1 MKKTAIAAGLLLSVS
16 MMVSALA
23 QYEMPIDTPENF
35 VTATAKYGRIKVV
48 DVDGKRQLCDE
59 KGNPI
64 QLRGMSSF
72 GLQWEDGD
80 WILTDDVFDTLA
92 FDWNI
97 DVIRLAMYVG
107 EDGYADNPAELLAK
121 VEKGINLAN
130 RRGLYVIVDWH
141 VLNPGDPTD
150 PKYLTAGLD
159 LPQYANIR
167 RYHPEFTGPQLFFAY
182 LSDKYGNLPN
192 IIWEIANE
200 PNQIEADDPWG
211 DVILPYSQGVVEVIR
226 QYDRDGLRDNIVI
239 VGTNNWS
246 QFVDEPISAPV
257 QDPNGQIMYAVHF
270 YAGTHDSGHG
280 DEESRWLRDKITA
293 ALDGGLAVFCSEW
306 GTSLASGDEGPFID
320 FSERWLNFLD
330 ENKISWTSWSLAR
343 KAEVS
348 SSTLPN
354 TSDHPVDSD
363 EDGIKNWDWNEELSV
378 TGRFVRAK
386 IRGDAIPLYTAE
398 DGSQNNGD
406 INPVSILAEE
416 SPEEE
421 VPVEESPEEEVFEET
436 IVEESP
442 EEEVSAEE
450 ALEESPEEVF
460 EDG

>member
-1 MKKTAIAAGLLLSVS
+1 MILGAEIARQYSQIQFLGGNMKKSAIMVGLLLSVS

-35 VTATAKYGRIKVV
+35 VTAVAKYGRIKVA
-48 DVDGKRQLCDE
+48 DIDGRRQLCDE
-59 KGNPI
+59 KGNSI

-107 EDGYADNPAELLAK
+107 EDGYADHPAELLAK

-130 RRGLYVIVDWH
+130 RRGLYVVVDWH
-141 VLNPGDPTD
+141 ILNPGDPTD

-200 PNQIEADDPWG
+200 PNNIEADDPWS
-211 DVILPYSQGVVEVIR
+211 DVILPYSQGVVDVIR
-226 QYDRDGLRDNIVI
+226 QYDRDGLSDNIVI

-246 QFVDEPISAPV
+246 QFVDEPVSAPV
-257 QDPNGQIMYAVHF
+257 QDANGQIMYAVHF
-270 YAGTHDSGHG
+270 YAGTHDTGYE
-280 DEESRWLRDKITA
+280 DEESTWLRDKITA

-330 ENKISWTSWSLAR
+330 ENKISWISWSLAR
-343 KAEVS
+343 KAEAS
-348 SSTLPN
+348 SSTLPD
-354 TSDHPVDSD
+354 TSNQPVDTD
-363 EDGIKNWDWNEELSV
+363 GDGIKNWDWDTELSE
-378 TGRFVRAK
+378 TGRFVRTR
-386 IRGDAIPLYTAE
+386 IRGDAPLT
-398 DGSQNNGD
+398 
-406 INPVSILAEE
+406 
-416 SPEEE
+416 EE
-421 VPVEESPEEEVFEET
+421 VSEEEVFEET
-436 IVEESP
+436 PDEEVF
-442 EEEVSAEE
+442 EEEVSEETPAEE
-450 ALEESPEEVF
+450 VSEEEASE
-460 EDG
+460 